1 MNEASM
7 PIWVVYDSPLDLP
20 GRFVARKWVLDKP
33 TAEILQGKTLEEVRA
48 QLPPGLVCLARA
60 DEDDPK
66 IVETWI

>member
-1 MNEASM
+1 MNGPSM

-33 TAEILQGKTLEEVRA
+33 TAEILQGKTLEELRA
-48 QLPPGLVCLARA
+48 KLPPGLVCLARA
-60 DEDDPK
+60 DEDDSK